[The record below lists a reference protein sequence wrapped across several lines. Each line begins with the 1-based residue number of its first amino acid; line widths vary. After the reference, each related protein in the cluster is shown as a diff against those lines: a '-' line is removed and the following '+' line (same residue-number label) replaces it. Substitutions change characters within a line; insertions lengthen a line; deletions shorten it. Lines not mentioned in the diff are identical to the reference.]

1 MKKTSKHSKSS
12 ALSSLLFPGVEIDL
26 RLCIVCGAV
35 SGAKFEYDDENDDG
49 ELVAIT
55 VDRFRLPWCQRCAHR
70 SRVLAWAA
78 RKGWPHVDTGRCEV
92 VEQIG
97 WFHLLL
103 LENRQYA
110 DSTGRAFVNAD
121 GNLLFPDFRDQPTN
135 DELIWL
141 LLAYIEMQ
149 EEEASAS

>member
-1 MKKTSKHSKSS
+1 MKMMKKTSNMNLRSP
-12 ALSSLLFPGVEIDL
+12 LFPGVDL
-26 RLCIVCGAV
+26 SQRLCIVCGAEA
-35 SGAKFEYDDENDDG
+35 GKKFEYDADSD
-49 ELVAIT
+49 ELVEIT
-55 VDRFRLPWCQRCAHR
+55 VDRFRLAWCQRCAHR
-70 SRVLAWAA
+70 SRALAWAA

-110 DSTGRAFVNAD
+110 DSTGCAFVNAD